1 MGEENEGE
9 RRKEKAQKAEKG
21 RQRRRK
27 KHRKTLKREKKRRHI
42 TTKQRSGF
50 AVRKQQNSLHI
61 TLFICKF
68 AKERT
73 LITEKIKKMTYS
85 EIKQPDN

>member
-1 MGEENEGE
+1 MKTEKEEETQKDIKE
-9 RRKEKAQKAEKG
+9 RE
-21 RQRRRK
+21 
-27 KHRKTLKREKKRRHI
+27 KRRHI
-42 TTKQRSGF
+42 ITKQRSGF

-73 LITEKIKKMTYS
+73 LITEKIKK
-85 EIKQPDN
+85 